1 MSSTRVTRP
10 NLQVSSI
17 FTFLDLLE
25 PVGGSSPKFSGD
37 QTIRVL
43 SKASSMPLDLI
54 CPAQGSPVPAHRFVH
69 PSRSSLAEPVG
80 GSAPKFSTDLT
91 TSGVKRSSNAPFSLS
106 CPAQGSPVPAY
117 RLYLI
122 LVFSEPVGG
131 SSPKFSTDVTRSDV
145 QRSSFVSFSLSC
157 PAQGS
162 PVPAFRFLF
171 SKHCIFFR
179 AGGRLCAQIPLC
191 KHNLW
196 LFCQLGK
203 QFQPS
208 VSSPRITYSVV

>member
-1 MSSTRVTRP
+1 
-10 NLQVSSI
+10 
-17 FTFLDLLE
+17 
-25 PVGGSSPKFSGD
+25 
-37 QTIRVL
+37 
-43 SKASSMPLDLI
+43 MPLDMI

-117 RLYLI
+117 RFYLI

-131 SSPKFSTDVTRSDV
+131 SSPKFATDVTRYDV

-171 SKHCIFFR
+171 SKHCFFFQSR
-179 AGGRLCAQIPLC
+179 WEALRPNSPLQTQSLAFLPTWQTLSTFRVQPKDHLFRRLGL
-191 KHNLW
+191 
-196 LFCQLGK
+196 
-203 QFQPS
+203 
-208 VSSPRITYSVV
+208 SSCCILSISSGARD

>member
-1 MSSTRVTRP
+1 
-10 NLQVSSI
+10 
-17 FTFLDLLE
+17 
-25 PVGGSSPKFSGD
+25 
-37 QTIRVL
+37 
-43 SKASSMPLDLI
+43 MPLDLI

-117 RLYLI
+117 RFYLI

-131 SSPKFSTDVTRSDV
+131 SSPKFATDVTRSDV

-171 SKHCIFFR
+171 SKLCIFFSEPV
-179 AGGRLCAQIPLC
+179 GGSAPKFPSANTISGFSANLANTFNLPCPAQGSPIPSFRFVKLLYSQPFEWGKRLKFSLQHL
-191 KHNLW
+191 
-196 LFCQLGK
+196 LFATQEPPASLSLK
-203 QFQPS
+203 F
-208 VSSPRITYSVV
+208 YS